1 MEKMAT
7 PIAPTPVFEGKAAKK
22 LEEYMNRPM
31 TEEEIK
37 VQERIRKTRDVP
49 MFNLD

>member
-1 MEKMAT
+1 MAT
-7 PIAPTPVFEGKAAKK
+7 PIAPTPVFEGEAAEK

-31 TEEEIK
+31 TEEEKK